1 MRAYPCSTGR
11 SFVIDVPPDVLNPG
25 FDSGH
30 PPPPPPPEGWE
41 GDPSNLPVAAVQ
53 SGADLPSHHSP
64 DRSGPRNRGGTLNG
78 LGELLVGWGKAEL
91 SPFF

>member
-1 MRAYPCSTGR
+1 MCHQMCSTQ
-11 SFVIDVPPDVLNPG
+11 
-25 FDSGH
+25 DSTQGT
-30 PPPPPPPEGWE
+30 PPPEGWE

-78 LGELLVGWGKAEL
+78 QGELLVGGGKAEL
-91 SPFF
+91 SPFS